1 MQHLVDGLSKRAG
14 VTYGE
19 NIPLLATSIPQW
31 CVDQVAA
38 WGTSVGMETFKD
50 ESREGSFTVVLG
62 GKSLVIDVDFVM
74 VRDDPLKSVLKVANV
89 KTANALL
96 PPNSMSANGTPNT
109 TSTLLDAFL
118 KDGIEKY
125 CAEMQ
130 KDESVR
136 SSQRAASLRRD
147 MLDHLKYLV
156 LLDGLA
162 SRKEDGGIRWFTDI
176 DGIWPVLNGVAKSE
190 AAIAAA

>member
-1 MQHLVDGLSKRAG
+1 MDGLSKRAG
-14 VTYGE
+14 VAYGE
-19 NIPLLATSIPQW
+19 SIPLLATSIPQW

-74 VRDDPLKSVLKVANV
+74 VRDDPLKPVLKVANV

-96 PPNSMSANGTPNT
+96 PPNSTSANGTPNT

-130 KDESVR
+130 KDESDR

-176 DGIWPVLNGVAKSE
+176 DGIWPILNDVAKSE
-190 AAIAAA
+190 ATIAAA